1 MTLKFSEP
9 RKLQDGRY
17 FVKVTNDADQRVI
30 VQMNNITLVTQ
41 FAESDADVTIA
52 VTEDSSRQ
60 VREYDEHIL
69 VAARDNS
76 TAWFGREIQQR
87 TIDTAYQRSIVQN
100 TMNVIKS
107 RVTSAYNSSRE
118 VIDANLLGADAKCDV
133 VLELQGIWFMKK
145 TFGLNW
151 KLVQVRTRKEPVKKF
166 YESYLFSDEAEEEE
180 QANSEDEYS

>member
-17 FVKVTNDADQRVI
+17 FVKVTNDSDQRVI
-30 VQMNNITLVTQ
+30 VQMNNITLVTP
-41 FAESDADVTIA
+41 FAESADVTISVA
-52 VTEDSSRQ
+52 DESVRQ
-60 VREYDEHIL
+60 VREYDEIVL
-69 VAARDNS
+69 VAAREHS
-76 TAWFGREIQQR
+76 TAWFGREVQQR

-118 VIDANLLGADAKCDV
+118 AIDPDLLGADAKCDV

-180 QANSEDEYS
+180 EQANSEDEYS

>member
-52 VTEDSSRQ
+52 VTDESGRQ
-60 VREYDEHIL
+60 VREYDESVL
-69 VAARDNS
+69 VAARAHS

-107 RVTSAYNSSRE
+107 RVTCAYNSSRE
-118 VIDANLLGADAKCDV
+118 AIDPDLLGADAKCDV

-151 KLVQVRTRKEPVKKF
+151 KLIQVRTRKEPVKKF